1 VRRYRE
7 ELAVICVDLDQFK
20 NVNDTL
26 GHPIGGKLL
35 KVVSSRLRTCL
46 RDSDVVARFGGDE
59 FAVLQL
65 GLTGAQE
72 ASALADRIV
81 KLMSEPYDIEGQN
94 IVIGASAGIALAPG
108 DGETPDQLLKNA
120 DTALY
125 RAKEDGR
132 RIFRFFEPGM
142 DARLRA
148 RRTLELDLRKA
159 LLAGEFELYYQPL
172 VTLATGC
179 ISGFEALLRWH
190 HPSRGMVAPGE
201 FIPVAEEI
209 GLIVPLGEW
218 VLRQAC
224 AEAATWP
231 DDLKVAVNLSPVQF
245 KNVNLTHVVS
255 AALASAGLPAARLEL
270 EVTESILLEESKLN
284 LATLHKLRALGVSIS
299 MDDFGTGYSSLS
311 YLRAFPFD
319 KFKIDRSFVSH
330 LDEGRESLTIVQAIA
345 QLGLS
350 LCIPTAAEG
359 VETEVQ
365 LEWLRQAGC
374 KEMQGYL
381 FSRPI
386 PASEIAELLRSSHLK
401 RPRSLERLLI
411 A

>member
-1 VRRYRE
+1 
-7 ELAVICVDLDQFK
+7 
-20 NVNDTL
+20 
-26 GHPIGGKLL
+26 
-35 KVVSSRLRTCL
+35 
-46 RDSDVVARFGGDE
+46 
-59 FAVLQL
+59 
-65 GLTGAQE
+65 
-72 ASALADRIV
+72 
-81 KLMSEPYDIEGQN
+81 
-94 IVIGASAGIALAPG
+94 
-108 DGETPDQLLKNA
+108 
-120 DTALY
+120 
-125 RAKEDGR
+125 
-132 RIFRFFEPGM
+132 
-142 DARLRA
+142 
-148 RRTLELDLRKA
+148 
-159 LLAGEFELYYQPL
+159 
-172 VTLATGC
+172 
-179 ISGFEALLRWH
+179 
-190 HPSRGMVAPGE
+190 

-224 AEAATWP
+224 ADAAAWP

-245 KNVNLTHVVS
+245 KNVNLTEAVS

-270 EVTESILLEESKLN
+270 EVAESILLEESKLN

-319 KFKIDRSFVSH
+319 KIKIDRSFVSH

-350 LCIPTAAEG
+350 LCIPTTAEG
-359 VETEVQ
+359 VETEMQ

-374 KEMQGYL
+374 TEMQGYL

-401 RPRSLERLLI
+401 RQRSLERLLI